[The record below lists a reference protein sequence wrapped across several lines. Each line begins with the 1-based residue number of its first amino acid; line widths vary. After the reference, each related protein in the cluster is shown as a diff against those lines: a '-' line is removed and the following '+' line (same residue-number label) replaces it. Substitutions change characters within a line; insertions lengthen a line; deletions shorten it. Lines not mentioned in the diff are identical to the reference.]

1 MFSSCLVHHFGR
13 PRSDGG
19 SWWISHEGTRKMVQF
34 ASGNDTLQNSCW
46 QYEGIDVY
54 FSPAVATRT
63 LYALYEAL
71 VNMNMK
77 HHFPGDV
84 THA

>member
-1 MFSSCLVHHFGR
+1 
-13 PRSDGG
+13 
-19 SWWISHEGTRKMVQF
+19 MVQF